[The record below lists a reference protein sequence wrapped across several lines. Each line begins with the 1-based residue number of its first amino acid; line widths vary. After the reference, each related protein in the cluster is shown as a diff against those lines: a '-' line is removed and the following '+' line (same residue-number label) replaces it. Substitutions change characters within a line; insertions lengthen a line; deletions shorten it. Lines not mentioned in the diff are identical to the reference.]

1 MKPTEV
7 ELVVQTTQ
15 LYDGRG
21 SIEGRVLVALFVQ
34 SLPHPS
40 SYRTFVILQHWIQ
53 DRQWEIFPPVSNQLI
68 FFK

>member
-21 SIEGRVLVALFVQ
+21 SIEGSVLVALFV
-34 SLPHPS
+34 HP
-40 SYRTFVILQHWIQ
+40 YPIHPAIEL
-53 DRQWEIFPPVSNQLI
+53 L
-68 FFK
+68 